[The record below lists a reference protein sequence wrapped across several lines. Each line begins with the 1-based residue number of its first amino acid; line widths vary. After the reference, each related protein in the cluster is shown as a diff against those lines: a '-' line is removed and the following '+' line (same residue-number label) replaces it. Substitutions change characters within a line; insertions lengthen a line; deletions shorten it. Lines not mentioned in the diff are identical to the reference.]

1 MREPCRVRHVER
13 AEHGTVSRKP
23 AVCRVM
29 QVRVGQIRLSV
40 AGVSVVL
47 GGGWPTD
54 RGSGRQGPGRAS
66 NMSVSP
72 VAEVPQP
79 AEAPT
84 PAVPDAPVAPA
95 VPDPGTPAAPEEPST
110 VPGPDERARRE
121 RLGRRRSDDRP
132 RDLAGVVHVHEMT
145 RVLDL
150 DQLGPAYLA
159 GKPPRR
165 RDRDDAVGGAGDDR
179 RRRGDLL

>member
-110 VPGPDERARRE
+110 VPGPDEPAAPIAPNPGPDEAPEPERAPQPGLEPE
-121 RLGRRRSDDRP
+121 RTP
-132 RDLAGVVHVHEMT
+132 EP
-145 RVLDL
+145 
-150 DQLGPAYLA
+150 QPEEN
-159 GKPPRR
+159 
-165 RDRDDAVGGAGDDR
+165 
-179 RRRGDLL
+179 